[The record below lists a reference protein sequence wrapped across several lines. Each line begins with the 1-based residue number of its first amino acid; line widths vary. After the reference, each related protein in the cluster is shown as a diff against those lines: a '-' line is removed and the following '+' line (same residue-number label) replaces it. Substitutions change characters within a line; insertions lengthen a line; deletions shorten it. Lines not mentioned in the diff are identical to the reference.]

1 MHFEL
6 VTAEEK
12 VDFLEELICS
22 QGIAPHCH
30 LTPGEIAEE
39 TKISCLSIRRMIKR
53 KAIAF

>member
-12 VDFLEELICS
+12 ADFLEELICS

-30 LTPGEIAEE
+30 LTPDEIAEE